1 MKRAI
6 PILILFNIVINLYN
20 VEGAVEKINYRGW
33 NECYLITNDLIKV
46 VINASAGGRIMV
58 YERNG
63 VNVIYENSQQDGK
76 LLAEYLSQGFDP
88 DGGRF
93 DYGQESITR
102 DKHALTYMG
111 PWNAEIKDDFSVNL
125 TSQPDSDLGILSTR
139 TFSLDP
145 QTSRLTILHKMENI
159 SQAETEYFVWG
170 RTLVRLGGKLFTPL
184 NPESKMPGQWGR
196 YIWGD
201 KVTFNNAPD
210 DKGVKLEN
218 GFFTLIPSE
227 AENQKYGTDSQ
238 AGWMA
243 YGYNGLLFIKSYGY
257 QPAEEYT
264 EHFGQTAIFYTNKKI
279 FAEMEPIFPIAK
291 LKKGESAS
299 FIEKW
304 YLEPFSEAA
313 SKSFDVSKAS
323 KIVGKTIE
331 GQ

>member
-6 PILILFNIVINLYN
+6 PFLILFYIMVNMHN
-20 VEGAVEKINYRGW
+20 VEGAVKKINYRGW
-33 NECYLITNDLIKV
+33 NDCYLITNDSTRV

-63 VNVIYENSQQDGK
+63 INVIYENNRQDGK
-76 LLAEYLSQGFDP
+76 LLADYLSQGFDP

-93 DYGQESITR
+93 DYGQELITR

-111 PWNAEIKDDFSVNL
+111 PWKADINDDFSVQL
-125 TSQPDSDLGILSTR
+125 TSQPDHDLGILSTR

-145 QTSRLTILHKMENI
+145 KNSQLTILHKMENI
-159 SQAETEYFVWG
+159 SPAETEYFVWG
-170 RTLVRLGGKLFTPL
+170 RTLVRLGGKLFIPL
-184 NPESKMPGQWGR
+184 NPKSKMSGQWGR

-201 KVTFNNAPD
+201 PVTFNNDPD

-243 YGYNGLLFIKSYGY
+243 YGYSGLLFIKSYGY
-257 QPAEEYT
+257 QPEKEYAEHY
-264 EHFGQTAIFYTNKKI
+264 GQTAIFYTNKKI

-299 FIEKW
+299 FMEKW
-304 YLEPFSEAA
+304 YLEPYSEAD
-313 SKSFDVSKAS
+313 SMDFDVPKAS
-323 KIVGKTIE
+323 KFVEKTIE
-331 GQ
+331 RQ